1 MGGMYSGSAWRPLRR
16 KGGGRSG
23 GLSRKAGHQ
32 VLPVASSCLRQAWM
46 QAERGW
52 EGCESGPGTPP
63 PHRQFFPEMDLG
75 GAAPPLT
82 VTKQAHDNVE
92 TRL

>member
-1 MGGMYSGSAWRPLRR
+1 MAVQ
-16 KGGGRSG
+16 
-23 GLSRKAGHQ
+23 KAGHQ

-46 QAERGW
+46 RAERGW
-52 EGCESGPGTPP
+52 EGRESGPGTPP
-63 PHRQFFPEMDLG
+63 PTPRRQFFPEMGLG
-75 GAAPPLT
+75 GAARPLT